1 MGKGQLMLKVLRGA
15 TDANKEA
22 LFKKKKGIYAI
33 FCIWQLSA
41 RASGF
46 MNLSAQDIV
55 EF

>member
-1 MGKGQLMLKVLRGA
+1 MDVKGT

-22 LFKKKKGIYAI
+22 LFLKNMFGIYAI

-46 MNLSAQDIV
+46 MNLSARDIV